1 MTITSVQGTKSLVE
15 FGKLKALAVTSLT
28 RSPAMPHV
36 PTMQE
41 AGVKKVADVE
51 LRFWFGIFG
60 PKGMP
65 DAVKAKLEGALK
77 GVLADQNLRGRL
89 ANLDITPEFSPAP
102 ALRSRLET
110 EIRSWTTFVDAKGI
124 KPE

>member
-1 MTITSVQGTKSLVE
+1 MTITSVQATKSLVE
-15 FGKLKALAVTSLT
+15 GGQIKALAVTSRT

-41 AGVKKVADVE
+41 AGVKTADVE

-65 DAVKAKLEGALK
+65 DAVKAKLETAMST
-77 GVLADQNLRGRL
+77 VMSDPRVRERL
-89 ANLDITPEFSPAP
+89 AKLDITPDFAP
-102 ALRSRLET
+102 ARVLRTTLEN
-110 EIRSWTTFVDAKGI
+110 EIKNWTKFIDQKGI